1 MQVREFGQLLLG
13 KAPFKAERPHAS
25 PKQYP
30 WIRTWH
36 HGIMRSLTTM
46 SLHTISVILLSVR
59 MPVSRYRNPRKELS
73 LIHFSILTGI
83 IAFVLWCITDTS
95 LRADST
101 RDAK

>member
-30 WIRTWH
+30 WIRNWH

-46 SLHTISVILLSVR
+46 SLHTISVHWGIEETLVNLLNG
-59 MPVSRYRNPRKELS
+59 RNELS
-73 LIHFSILTGI
+73 RF
-83 IAFVLWCITDTS
+83 C
-95 LRADST
+95 
-101 RDAK
+101 